1 MSVGY
6 ATARSLANKML
17 PNADNPNP
25 IQTTSPTLSGPAGGI
40 IYMNAIINITNWATA
55 YSLSVS
61 TPLVY
66 VQVQLTNGTIVVQNQ
81 SISCVNGVINIP
93 VAALT
98 AGTTYVVSVKVQEIT
113 KLVSTIVTTNI
124 TKQSANFQYW
134 RMRNIT
140 TVGGGANYIQ
150 LSDLRFYTASTGTGT
165 PYPANMT
172 SATAPTPYVVTSS
185 FYYNATYADWL
196 AFDSVSSNMW
206 WTLGQ
211 PSPAQ
216 WIQIN
221 MGSQKT
227 IASLIYRTGPSTGS
241 QIKSF
246 DMVGSNTGSFTGEET
261 LIAQVYNADAQA
273 ATSYTIG

>member
-1 MSVGY
+1 
-6 ATARSLANKML
+6 ML

-25 IQTTSPTLSGPAGGI
+25 IQTTAPVLSGPAGGV
-40 IYMNAIINITNWATA
+40 IYMNAIVNITNWATA
-55 YSLSVS
+55 YSLSTS
-61 TPLVY
+61 IPLVY
-66 VQVQLTNGTIVVQNQ
+66 VQVHTTNGAIVVANQ

-93 VAALT
+93 VATLI

-113 KLVSTIVTTNI
+113 RLVSTIVTTNI
-124 TKQSANFQYW
+124 TKQYATFQYW

-140 TVGGGANYIQ
+140 TVGGGTNYIQ
-150 LSDLRFYTASTGTGT
+150 LSDLRFYTASAGTGT

-196 AFDSVSSNMW
+196 AFNSIPSDLW

-211 PSPAQ
+211 PNPTQ

-221 MGSQKT
+221 MGSQRT
-227 IASLIYRTGPSTGS
+227 IASLIYRTGPSIGS

-261 LIAQVYNADAQA
+261 LIAQVYNADSLTS
-273 ATSYTIG
+273 TSYTIG